1 MKRLVLVTLTLCGVL
16 ALGGVAVA
24 KVPSSPTKVVFDQQT
39 PQTGE
44 DVNVR
49 DFIGHLES
57 PNKQCLAG
65 RTVKA
70 FLHNGN
76 NGTTKLFDTDRTGP
90 KGIWGVGGNI
100 VGADSLRFRVIR
112 KRIGD
117 RHHRRICKADS
128 TVIHFA

>member
-1 MKRLVLVTLTLCGVL
+1 MKRLVLVTLTVSSLL
-16 ALGGVAVA
+16 ALGGIAMA
-24 KVPSSPTKVVFDQQT
+24 KVPSSPTKVVFDHES

-57 PNKQCLAG
+57 PRKQCLAG

-90 KGIWGVGGNI
+90 RGVWGVGGNV